1 MDTANNV
8 GERQPLL
15 RSQDSDQDEP
25 SKEHYLS
32 QVAKSFRY
40 FLVNNPI
47 IVGTFCLQFLN
58 YIAKHMIEVPMI
70 KLFEQAICNRYYA
83 SSNHSALSAGTNIP
97 EEHCKLP
104 AIQNELAG
112 LTGLKFM
119 FDALPAL
126 LTALYYGSIAD
137 RFGRRLVLALCC
149 AGNIGAL
156 LWILFVCYSDIGI
169 PVKLVWAS
177 SIFLCIGGSQRVAK
191 GMNFTVVA
199 DSTDISHRY
208 V

>member
-1 MDTANNV
+1 MTAINDV
-8 GERQPLL
+8 DEHQPLL
-15 RSQDSDQDEP
+15 RSQDSHLGEASKGP
-25 SKEHYLS
+25 SPVR
-32 QVAKSFRY
+32 VAHSLGH
-40 FLVNNPI
+40 FLVSNPI
-47 IVGTFCLQFLN
+47 ILGTFCIQFLN

-83 SSNHSALSAGTNIP
+83 SANELPTSADTNIP
-97 EEHCKLP
+97 EQYCKIP
-104 AIQNELAG
+104 AIQNELTG
-112 LTGLKFM
+112 LTGLKIL

-137 RFGRRLVLALCC
+137 RFGRRIVLALCC
-149 AGNIGAL
+149 VGNIGAL
-156 LWILFVCYSDIGI
+156 LWILFVCYSDIGL

-199 DSTDISHRY
+199 DSTDVGHR
-208 V
+208 